1 MGLRP
6 ECLLGP
12 PYYTVVP
19 CPHWMLL
26 SKKYYLKKNVLASIS
41 LNILMLFFSALI
53 HHLEHQLISSSSSA
67 LAVSPGNRWLLDSA
81 CCNHMTSNFSLMNTP
96 SSAKYLPPI
105 YASDD
110 NC

>member
-53 HHLEHQLISSSSSA
+53 HHLEHQAHFVRIVSSLVINLLS
-67 LAVSPGNRWLLDSA
+67 VS
-81 CCNHMTSNFSLMNTP
+81 
-96 SSAKYLPPI
+96 
-105 YASDD
+105 
-110 NC
+110 